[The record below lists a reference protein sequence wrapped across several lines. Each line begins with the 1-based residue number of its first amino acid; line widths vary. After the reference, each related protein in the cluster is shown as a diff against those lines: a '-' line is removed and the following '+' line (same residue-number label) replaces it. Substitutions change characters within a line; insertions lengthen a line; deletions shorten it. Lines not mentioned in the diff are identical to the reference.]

1 MANLSLTKQ
10 QLDLL
15 RDMNALRQ
23 EVALNY
29 IAQGYDNGT
38 QAYLKACE
46 NLGRNPSKNPATS
59 ASEILSYPNVSTFI
73 DSVKLVASKSANVDA
88 AWVLQ
93 KSIELHDRCAQASP
107 VKDREGNPIL
117 DDSGNPVYKFEHTGV
132 SKALELI
139 GKHIN
144 VQAFNEKQTSEV
156 THKVSD
162 TLASKLFGG
171 SKK

>member
-1 MANLSLTKQ
+1 MTTKKLTPKQEMFCLEYLIDLNATQAAIRAGYSEKTARNIAHEMLTKLYIQ
-10 QLDLL
+10 D
-15 RDMNALRQ
+15 RIQ
-23 EVALNY
+23 EAM
-29 IAQGYDNGT
+29 AER
-38 QAYLKACE
+38 AKA
-46 NLGRNPSKNPATS
+46 
-59 ASEILSYPNVSTFI
+59 
-73 DSVKLVASKSANVDA
+73 VKVDA

-93 KSIELHDRCAQASP
+93 KSIELHDRCSQAKA
-107 VKDREGNPIL
+107 VTDKEGNPIL
-117 DDSGNPVYKFEHTGV
+117 DENGQPIYKFEHTGV

>member
-1 MANLSLTKQ
+1 VTAKKLTPKQ
-10 QLDLL
+10 EMFCLEYLIDL
-15 RDMNALRQ
+15 NA
-23 EVALNY
+23 
-29 IAQGYDNGT
+29 T
-38 QAYLKACE
+38 QAAARAGYSE
-46 NLGRNPSKNPATS
+46 AT
-59 ASEILSYPNVSTFI
+59 AKEQGCRLLTNVYI
-73 DSVKLVASKSANVDA
+73 QERIAVLMAERAKVVKVDA

-93 KSIELHDRCAQASP
+93 KSIELHDRCSQASP

-117 DDSGNPVYKFEHTGV
+117 DDSGQPIYKFEHTGV